1 MTLFPLCFQFDGER
15 MSSLRPDRSTKRANL
30 LVFRG
35 DIGPRASEKLEKAKA
50 VLSAPALHLDF
61 TDSLDNAIVYAV
73 GDIHGMSRLLDDLIS
88 GIEVDAA
95 NHGRPALVIFLGDV
109 VNRGPASRE
118 VVERLLAGPRRL
130 GDRWIVLRG
139 NHEQAFIDAL
149 RDEASFNRFL
159 RKGGIQT
166 MLSYGLKRKDMTLG
180 AMRAHVPR
188 EHLIFLNS
196 LPLTCRIGELL
207 FVHAGVE
214 RGKALEDQA
223 PESLMNI
230 REPFL
235 SSRHDLPFTIVH
247 GHVPSA
253 GLPVLADGRICID
266 TGAVTTGVLTAAVFQ
281 DDRPPRFMRAHVEV
295 KRSA

>member
-1 MTLFPLCFQFDGER
+1 
-15 MSSLRPDRSTKRANL
+15 MSSLRPDRSAKLDRQGRNL

-35 DIGPRASEKLEKAKA
+35 DIEPRASEKLERATKPGHA
-50 VLSAPALHLDF
+50 APALHLDF
-61 TDSLDNAIVYAV
+61 TGSLDNAIIYAV
-73 GDIHGMSRLLDDLIS
+73 GDIHGMSRLLDDLIA

-95 NHGRPALVIFLGDV
+95 NLNRPALVIFLGDV

-118 VVERLLAGPRRL
+118 VVERLIAGPRRL
-130 GDRWIVLRG
+130 GDRWLVLRG
-139 NHEQAFIDAL
+139 NHEQAFIDAF
-149 RDEASFNRFL
+149 RDGASFNRFL
-159 RKGGIQT
+159 RKGGVQT
-166 MLSYGLKRKDMTLG
+166 MLSYGLKRRDMTLG

-235 SSRHDLPFTIVH
+235 GSRHDLPFTIVH

-253 GLPVLADGRICID
+253 GLPVITDGRICVD
-266 TGAVTTGVLTAAVFQ
+266 TGAVTTGILTAAVFR
-281 DDRPPRFMRAHVEV
+281 DDRPVRFMRARAEEE
-295 KRSA
+295 RST